1 MGPSLK
7 NFWLAIV
14 AAATAATDVA
24 TMAALLVRAYE
35 DEDLRGPCGG
45 HRRLL
50 LSAALVF
57 LLNMFPSDSRQSQ
70 GEGECDNLG
79 PLQFIWGYAS
89 WKRHFKSNSSP
100 TNGLTLLST
109 LSKIHSRGRS
119 AHSLYMA
126 PNLSCRHHHFP
137 DKPMRFPRLPPLT
150 ANCFSLGVMCKRL
163 GRLGSICDLNTGI
176 SQQDSCE
183 PEETFLA
190 YVSDMPLR
198 SPTILIPFWFGAG
211 KQISWDRM
219 GSVMALMIHF
229 TVSAQPP
236 RHVRSFN
243 VRH

>member
-24 TMAALLVRAYE
+24 TTAALLVRAYE

-50 LSAALVF
+50 LSAALVL
-57 LLNMFPSDSRQSQ
+57 LLNMIPSDSRQSQ

-126 PNLSCRHHHFP
+126 SNLSCRHHHFP
-137 DKPMRFPRLPPLT
+137 DKPMRFPRLPPPT

-176 SQQDSCE
+176 SQQRQLRARGKVPSLRVRYAAAITDNINTLLVRGGKTNIMGQNGFSYGTDDSLYSICS
-183 PEETFLA
+183 TTSA
-190 YVSDMPLR
+190 R
-198 SPTILIPFWFGAG
+198 
-211 KQISWDRM
+211 QI
-219 GSVMALMIHF
+219 F
-229 TVSAQPP
+229 
-236 RHVRSFN
+236 
-243 VRH
+243 